1 MVRVSVELASARSC
15 SRGDVVC
22 DFVVM
27 RCTAVSERDLLLLWA
42 SGVTVREVVGSVC
55 ARCKSANLKA
65 GSLLGVWSSRWA

>member
-1 MVRVSVELASARSC
+1 MVRGSVELASTRSC

-27 RCTAVSERDLLLLWA
+27 RCTAVSETDLLLWE
-42 SGVTVREVVGSVC
+42 SGVAVRDEAGSVC
-55 ARCKSANLKA
+55 DRCKSANLKA

>member
-1 MVRVSVELASARSC
+1 MVRGSVELASARSC

-27 RCTAVSERDLLLLWA
+27 RCTAVSETDLLLCD
-42 SGVTVREVVGSVC
+42 GVAVRDEAGSVC
-55 ARCKSANLKA
+55 DRCKSANLKA